1 MTGTQQPADTKDD
14 ISPDLSSYNKALFFS
29 PTMHPPNITFPQNSI
44 PYSCPYQYRTFC
56 TTYGNPVKPGSIW
69 HFHSWDYLLQH
80 TSKHTEI
87 LQQYHMQQVLPGSQR
102 TSTITKYITTGKSF
116 MTPCTHTTT
125 NPSPNTKPI
134 HQTLNI
140 YTHEPDRPGPPW
152 PLPTTHTDTVIAL
165 TKNLQPFTVTR
176 LSHARPH
183 LAYLP

>member
-1 MTGTQQPADTKDD
+1 
-14 ISPDLSSYNKALFFS
+14 
-29 PTMHPPNITFPQNSI
+29 
-44 PYSCPYQYRTFC
+44 
-56 TTYGNPVKPGSIW
+56 
-69 HFHSWDYLLQH
+69 
-80 TSKHTEI
+80 
-87 LQQYHMQQVLPGSQR
+87 MQQVLPGSQR